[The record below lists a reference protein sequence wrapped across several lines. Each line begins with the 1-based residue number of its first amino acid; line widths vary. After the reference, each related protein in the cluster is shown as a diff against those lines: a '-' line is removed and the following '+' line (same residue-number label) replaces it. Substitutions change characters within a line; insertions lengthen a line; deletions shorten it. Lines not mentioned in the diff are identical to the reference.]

1 MSAKLSRVCV
11 LSYLRLSGYS
21 CGSVSEGKGGGAEF
35 CRVTTMTHSHG
46 GECMVGLTTRHALLS
61 WLILM
66 L

>member
-1 MSAKLSRVCV
+1 MV
-11 LSYLRLSGYS
+11 LLVRGR
-21 CGSVSEGKGGGAEF
+21 GGGGPEF